1 MCGSSIPM
9 LKFPKINIS
18 YILKNVSLKNCLI
31 LPGGS
36 LSLFYE
42 DYRNNLSNTFHS
54 VGLVQHKDSLQAPY
68 LLLEVLKGISSLM
81 YNMIPPPFES

>member
-54 VGLVQHKDSLQAPY
+54 VGLVQHKSVGFLSVARR
-68 LLLEVLKGISSLM
+68 LEGISSLM
-81 YNMIPPPFES
+81 HNMIPRPFES